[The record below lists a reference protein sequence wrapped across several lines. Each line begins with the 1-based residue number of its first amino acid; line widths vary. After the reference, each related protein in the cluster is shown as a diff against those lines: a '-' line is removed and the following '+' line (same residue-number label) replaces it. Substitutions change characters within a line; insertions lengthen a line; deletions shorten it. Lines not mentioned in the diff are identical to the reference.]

1 MAFGFGTAAGA
12 AKEVIVVPRSFR
24 LLDELAKG
32 QKGDACN
39 GCSWGLEQSDD
50 ITLTYWNGTIFGP
63 IGTTYENRIYSVSFI
78 CGEQYPDR
86 APVVRFQTKIN
97 MGCVDSH
104 GAVSEKWGPLNQW
117 KREYTIEFLL
127 ENLRREMCS
136 SANRKLPQPEE
147 GTTY

>member
-1 MAFGFGTAAGA
+1 MAFGFGSAQS
-12 AKEVIVVPRSFR
+12 KEVIVVPRSFR

-63 IGTTYENRIYSVSFI
+63 PGTVFENRIYSVSFI

-86 APVVRFQTKIN
+86 PPVVRFQTKIN

-104 GAVSEKWGPLNQW
+104 GSVTEKWGPLGQW
-117 KREYTIEFLL
+117 KREFTMENIL
-127 ENLRREMCS
+127 EHLRREMTS
-136 SANRKLPQPEE
+136 STNRKLAQPEE
-147 GTTY
+147 GTGY